1 MRTFTDID
9 SDIAEVEKKLEALHE
24 ERAAAATAKREAI
37 IKAFDDGGTRV
48 HICEAFGLTYTQLT
62 GILSRAGRCDRMRQA
77 IGLTPEQAAVYHRL
91 ARQKIGARSAR
102 KIAEAV
108 AT

>member
-1 MRTFTDID
+1 MRTFAEID
-9 SDIAEVEKKLEALHE
+9 AEIAEVEKKLELLHE
-24 ERAAAATAKREAI
+24 ERAEAATAKREAI

-48 HICEAFGLTYTQLT
+48 EICEAFGLTYVQLT

-77 IGLTPEQAAVYHRL
+77 IGLTPEQAAVYHKL
-91 ARQKIGARSAR
+91 TRQKIGARASR

-108 AT
+108 AS